1 MQQHYTLSLNE
12 AQDLL
17 QAAIKQ
23 AESRQWAVVIAVV
36 DVTGQ
41 LQVLGR
47 MDGAQ
52 LCSIQIAQDKA
63 RTALFFKRPTLKLE
77 QSVLAG
83 RVHLLSLPGSVLVEG
98 GHPIIWQGHVV
109 GAIGVSGVRS
119 TEDGEIVKQALTISG
134 YELPE

>member
-1 MQQHYTLSLNE
+1 MLQQYTLSFSE

-17 QAAIKQ
+17 QAAIQKAASQ
-23 AESRQWAVVIAVV
+23 QWAVSIPVV
-36 DVTGQ
+36 DVTGH
-41 LQVLGR
+41 LQALGR
-47 MDGAQ
+47 MDGAH

-63 RTALFFKRPTLKLE
+63 RTALLFKRSTLTLE

-83 RVHLLSLPGSVLVEG
+83 RVHLLSLPQSVMVEG

-119 TEDGEIVKQALTISG
+119 TEDGEIAKQALAILG